1 MSTRQRCF
9 RGFLVSFLALAVVFA
24 LAGQR
29 LEQETTADA
38 ALFENQPGADAEQ
51 LWQYITK
58 LSPYKSWRTL
68 PRMTNP
74 LRVTEIPHGDWVG
87 IYVNDEAYD
96 SIANQSNP
104 FKMKYGSILIKE
116 NYVLNKKYPKE
127 PPIKQNLVSITV
139 MYKVKGY
146 HTRADQEE
154 WFWVMYECKY
164 GECDGSVATIS
175 NQPWLPLTMPKS
187 RDSFAFFKGEVMA
200 GKPWLCLECHQRAIT
215 PNAFA
220 VGDYV
225 WKLKPF
231 APK

>member
-9 RGFLVSFLALAVVFA
+9 RGLLASFLALVVVM
-24 LAGQR
+24 GMVCNR
-29 LEQETTADA
+29 LEQETMASTT
-38 ALFENQPGADAEQ
+38 LFQNQPGADARQ
-51 LWQYITK
+51 LWQYISK
-58 LSPYKSWRTL
+58 QSNYKFWRTL

-74 LRVTEIPHGDWVG
+74 LRVTEIPHGDWVA

-96 SIANQSNP
+96 SIAQQSSP
-104 FKMKYGSILIKE
+104 FYMKYGSILVKE
-116 NYVLNKKYPKE
+116 NYTLNKRYPKN
-127 PPIKQNLVSITV
+127 PPTKENLVSLTV

-146 HTRADQEE
+146 HTREDQEE
-154 WFWVMYECKY
+154 WFWVMYECKN

-200 GKPWLCLECHQRAIT
+200 GKPWLCLECHQRAKV

-231 APK
+231 VPK